1 MSGVVGKVV
10 LGLEDKREGSEKGIW
25 VVGVRRREFYVFFIF
40 YFEGIG
46 SFSRVLGRGAIS
58 FIVCVIVF
66 VIVVKVFIV
75 FGVWGDGS
83 A

>member
-46 SFSRVLGRGAIS
+46 SFSRVLGREGSDKFYCVCYS
-58 FIVCVIVF
+58 FC
-66 VIVVKVFIV
+66 
-75 FGVWGDGS
+75 DCS
-83 A
+83 